1 MNDGTRE
8 GVPLPAVLAAL
19 HGAFAELVVAPA
31 APVDIRS
38 VTLIDSDDLAAYV
51 STDAD
56 LCLVVGVQE
65 SEIVAWLD
73 ALALR
78 SAENRPRAVMA
89 KSAGTSPAM
98 QHAARQGGVALVS
111 VHAQARWERL
121 LSMIRSV
128 LDHSIQRA
136 DPDPVGED
144 TDLYGLAHTVATLT
158 KGMVS
163 IEDERSHV
171 LAYSAADDAA
181 DELRTLSI
189 LGREGPREY
198 LRRLQEWGVFDRIR
212 RSDDVVEV
220 PADDDLG
227 IRRRLVVGIRSIPDD
242 AGAVTTLGS
251 IWIQQG
257 QQSFSPD
264 ADRVLR
270 GAAAVAARLV
280 KRIRDAPTNEALQI
294 QRLLGARG
302 GGVDV
307 PSLAASLSIPASG
320 HAAVVGFAA
329 IGDRPIAALSSP
341 LRLHASAFHRSSLAT
356 TIGGR
361 VYVLFPGFSSGT
373 PVESWTREVIARVET
388 RTGIALRAA
397 VAASVRQLSDAAA
410 ARFEVDRVLDRT
422 TGENRVTTL
431 EESRTSVLLGEIV
444 ELVANHE
451 QLIDPRIATL
461 RRYDEKNDGVM
472 TQSLEAYLA
481 HFGDVRAAA
490 EVLRV
495 HPNTLRYRM
504 KRVEEIL
511 GTDLGD
517 PDERVL
523 TELQLRI
530 ARR

>member
-1 MNDGTRE
+1 MNE
-8 GVPLPAVLAAL
+8 GVALSAIHAAL
-19 HGAFAELVVAPA
+19 HGAFVELVVVPA
-31 APVDIRS
+31 FPVRIRS
-38 VTLIDSDDLAAYV
+38 VTLIDSDDLAAYAAP
-51 STDAD
+51 DAD
-56 LCLVVGVQE
+56 LCLVVGVPE
-65 SEIVAWLD
+65 SEIVAWLE

-78 SAENRPRAVMA
+78 SVENRPRAVMA
-89 KSAGTSPAM
+89 KWADTSSAM
-98 QHAARQGGVALVS
+98 QHAARQSGIALLS

-128 LDHSIQRA
+128 LDHSKQQL
-136 DPDPVGED
+136 DPEPAGED
-144 TDLYGLAHTVATLT
+144 TDLYGLAHTVASLT

-163 IEDERSHV
+163 IEDEWSHV
-171 LAYSAADDAA
+171 LAYSASDDSA

-198 LRRLQEWGVFDRIR
+198 LDRLREWGVFDRIR

-227 IRRRLVVGIRSIPDD
+227 IRRRLVVGIRTIPDD
-242 AGAVTTLGS
+242 TGAATTVGS

-257 QQSFSPD
+257 QQPISPD

-280 KRIRDAPTNEALQI
+280 KRIRDAPNNEAVQI

-307 PSLAASLSIPASG
+307 PSLAASLSISASG
-320 HAAVVGFAA
+320 PVAVVGFAA
-329 IGDRPIAALSSP
+329 IGDRVIVGLSSS

-356 TIGGR
+356 TIGDR
-361 VYVLFPGFSSGT
+361 VYVLFPGSSSGNA
-373 PVESWTREVIARVET
+373 VESWTREVITRVESG
-388 RTGIALRAA
+388 TGIALRAA
-397 VAASVRQLSDAAA
+397 VAASIRTLSDTAA

-431 EESRTSVLLGEIV
+431 AESRTSVLLGEIV
-444 ELVANHE
+444 ELVGNHE
-451 QLIDPRIATL
+451 QLIDPRIAL
-461 RRYDEKNDGVM
+461 LQRYDAKNDGVM
-472 TQSLEAYLA
+472 TESLEAYLA

-490 EVLRV
+490 ADLRV
-495 HPNTLRYRM
+495 HPNTLRYRI
-504 KRVEEIL
+504 KRVEDIL
-511 GTDLGD
+511 GTNLGD
-517 PDERVL
+517 PDDRVL
-523 TELQLRI
+523 IELQLRI